1 MNGGAR
7 LQIHW
12 GTPEAGGGGAREL
25 AAGDH
30 ILGRDPSCDIDHN
43 DPQVSRR
50 HARIRVLDDAAVI
63 DDTGSVWR

>member
-12 GTPEAGGGGAREL
+12 GAPNAGGGAREL

-30 ILGRDPSCDIDHN
+30 ILGRDPSCDIVLD

-50 HARIRVLDDAAVI
+50 HARIRVREGAAVI